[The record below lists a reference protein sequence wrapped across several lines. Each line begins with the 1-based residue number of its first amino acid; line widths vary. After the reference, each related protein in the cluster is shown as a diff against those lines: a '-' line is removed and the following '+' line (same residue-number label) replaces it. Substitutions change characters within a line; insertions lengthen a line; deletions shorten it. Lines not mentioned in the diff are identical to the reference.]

1 MIQATKKSATGFLNI
16 LKDSNTG
23 YSLGGDNF
31 HGVTKG
37 SLIQLEGDSSFVA
50 ISNNTRKDF
59 CFKFEKVEDKKLLI
73 KQDIQAKLAVG
84 DFVSIKIPRFEALGL
99 SGLIER
105 GKGYNVGDIVQISE
119 GNPTLDVV
127 TNKLNDTSLEVIS
140 VDENGAIIKL
150 RLKSKGEYYEPPQ
163 EECWLEG
170 GEGQGARIS
179 LDFQESIEKK
189 KVEKQIVKIERS
201 PSFTF
206 ITLDTNFSFEI
217 EKSEL
222 EFGKWEVTLSS
233 NHFQQDGVYG
243 YSLLSKFSPNLNFPL
258 LPENALDPIS
268 IYNRTILQLDKQIYD
283 LKQQI
288 DWLKSKI

>member
-1 MIQATKKSATGFLNI
+1 M
-16 LKDSNTG
+16 
-23 YSLGGDNF
+23 
-31 HGVTKG
+31 
-37 SLIQLEGDSSFVA
+37 
-50 ISNNTRKDF
+50 
-59 CFKFEKVEDKKLLI
+59 
-73 KQDIQAKLAVG
+73 
-84 DFVSIKIPRFEALGL
+84 
-99 SGLIER
+99 
-105 GKGYNVGDIVQISE
+105 QISE

-243 YSLLSKFSPNLNFPL
+243 YSLLSKFTPNLNFPL

>member
-31 HGVTKG
+31 HGVRKG
-37 SLIQLEGDSSFVA
+37 SLIQLEGDPSFVA

-105 GKGYNVGDIVQISE
+105 GEGYNVGDIVQISE

-243 YSLLSKFSPNLNFPL
+243 YSLLSKFTPNLNFPL

>member
-31 HGVTKG
+31 HGVRKG
-37 SLIQLEGDSSFVA
+37 SLIQLEGDPSFVA

-105 GKGYNVGDIVQISE
+105 GEGYNVGDIVQISE

>member
-1 MIQATKKSATGFLNI
+1 MIQATKKNATGFLNI
-16 LKDSNTG
+16 LKDSNVG
-23 YSLGGDNF
+23 YSLGSDNF
-31 HGVTKG
+31 HGIRKG
-37 SLIQLEGDSSFVA
+37 SLIQLEGDPSFVT
-50 ISNNTRKDF
+50 ISNSTRKDF

-105 GKGYNVGDIVQISE
+105 GEKYNVGDIVQISE

-127 TNKLNDTSLEVIS
+127 TNKLNDTSFEVAA

-150 RLKSKGEYYEPPQ
+150 RLKSKGEYYEAPQ

-179 LDFQESIEKK
+179 LDFQECIEKK

-206 ITLDTNFSFEI
+206 VTLDTNFAYEI

-222 EFGKWEVTLSS
+222 EFGKWEITLSA
-233 NHFQQDGVYG
+233 NHFQKDGVYG
-243 YSLLSKFSPNLNFPL
+243 YSLLSNFTPNLNFPL
-258 LPENALDPIS
+258 LPENTLDPIS
-268 IYNRTILQLDKQIYD
+268 IYNRTILQLDKQMYD

>member
-31 HGVTKG
+31 HGVRKG
-37 SLIQLEGDSSFVA
+37 SLIQLEGDPSFVA

-201 PSFTF
+201 P
-206 ITLDTNFSFEI
+206 
-217 EKSEL
+217 
-222 EFGKWEVTLSS
+222 
-233 NHFQQDGVYG
+233 
-243 YSLLSKFSPNLNFPL
+243 
-258 LPENALDPIS
+258 
-268 IYNRTILQLDKQIYD
+268 
-283 LKQQI
+283 
-288 DWLKSKI
+288 

>member
-31 HGVTKG
+31 HGVRKG
-37 SLIQLEGDSSFVA
+37 SLIQLEGDPSFVA

-243 YSLLSKFSPNLNFPL
+243 YSLLSKFTPNLNFPL

>member
-31 HGVTKG
+31 HGVRKG

-243 YSLLSKFSPNLNFPL
+243 YSLLSKFTPNLNFPL

>member
-243 YSLLSKFSPNLNFPL
+243 YSLLSKFTPNLNFPL

>member
-31 HGVTKG
+31 HGVRKG
-37 SLIQLEGDSSFVA
+37 SLIQLEGDPSFVA